1 MYMHL
6 CTYMYVY
13 LASLIDVSA
22 SCVWDEEG
30 REQATVGRE
39 LQWWIECW
47 VGLVVLTCCS
57 TKIIDTR
64 Y

>member
-22 SCVWDEEG
+22 SCVWDEG
-30 REQATVGRE
+30 REQATFGRE

-47 VGLVVLTCCS
+47 VGMVV
-57 TKIIDTR
+57 
-64 Y
+64 

>member
-22 SCVWDEEG
+22 SCVWDEG

-47 VGLVVLTCCS
+47 VGMVV
-57 TKIIDTR
+57 
-64 Y
+64 